1 MDNRELALFIAEFLD
16 GRKAD
21 DIAIIYIAEKS
32 GFADYFV
39 ICTAGRIRQLQA
51 MSADLEDKV
60 AEKGTLVHH
69 VEGKGESGWILMDF
83 GDIIVKICQLDLD
96 EILAERDPGARAG
109 TKNMNSDIIVTV
121 FVIR

>member
-1 MDNRELALFIAEFLD
+1 MDNRELALFIADFLD

-21 DIAIIYIAEKS
+21 DIAIIDIAEKS

-39 ICTAGRIRQLQA
+39 ICTAGSIRQLQA

-83 GDIIVKICQLDLD
+83 GDIIVNLFTSEQRDHYNIDKIWGDCVKLDF
-96 EILAERDPGARAG
+96 EPKKE
-109 TKNMNSDIIVTV
+109 K
-121 FVIR
+121 